1 MLIMTNPARH
11 MLAGLVRCQAC
22 ASPMSEIEAIRRT
35 SRPLRLPHGRTGEA
49 AEPCDA
55 RPVDAAVL
63 DRTVVESLLKNILT
77 DEQLQDVVGL
87 VRRDAR
93 YDAVHQQEQMEAAQE
108 EVANLNRRRGELLD
122 SIEYQN
128 VPYAQV
134 AGELSE
140 INDRRTRAESHVEE
154 ARSRLAASEYSEASE
169 QRIRSYASDPSTFLR
184 EDQRRGH
191 QAACPRLRQRGP
203 RWRGGKRSFTTQ
215 CPWDRKGTTTG
226 GDTEQVA
233 L

>member
-1 MLIMTNPARH
+1 MLTMTNSAIH
-11 MLAGLVRCQAC
+11 VLAGLVRCQAC
-22 ASPMSEIEAIRRT
+22 GSPMSEIQQSGQQAA
-35 SRPLRLPHGRTGEA
+35 SYACPGHTGEA
-49 AEPCDA
+49 AEPCGPH
-55 RPVDAAVL
+55 PVDAAVL
-63 DRTVVESLLKNILT
+63 DRTVVERLLKNLLT
-77 DEQLQDVVGL
+77 EEELQDVVGL

-93 YDAVHQQEQMEAAQE
+93 HDALHQQEQMEAAQE

-154 ARSRLAASEYSEASE
+154 ANSRLAASEYSEASD
-169 QRIRSYASDPSTFLR
+169 QRIRTYASDPSTFLR
-184 EDQRRGH
+184 EDNAEGTRQLVRAFIREVMVGEGH
-191 QAACPRLRQRGP
+191 AVIHYAMPMGP
-203 RWRGGKRSFTTQ
+203 EGE
-215 CPWDRKGTTTG
+215 TTG